1 MTVLKVVLV
10 NHPLS
15 KIFRFIL
22 KDMFLF
28 AKSNLNFTF
37 NPPVSTDYILNWLQF
52 PALGVAKIKKY
63 AEEPLI

>member
-1 MTVLKVVLV
+1 MTVPKVVLV

-15 KIFRFIL
+15 KIFWFIL

-37 NPPVSTDYILNWLQF
+37 NPPVSTDCILNWLQF
-52 PALGVAKIKKY
+52 PALGVAKIKNMPRK
-63 AEEPLI
+63 PLF